1 MSSDKT
7 FQVLMTYDKCHDVCT
22 ALLDSDINDFEK
34 ENSVALPQ
42 ELRCLYRH
50 FDGGEIFIPGTT
62 IFGLTNS
69 NKRKTIKEV
78 NSKLSRSRFNI
89 PSTYLIFAKLNF
101 GDLICVNL
109 NAPFDVIQWDH
120 ENNENYC
127 VWGSISE
134 WLDETIKEY
143 IDYEEGAN

>member
-1 MSSDKT
+1 MSFEKV
-7 FQVLMTYDKCHDVCT
+7 FQALLSYNKCHDICE
-22 ALLDSDINDFEK
+22 ALSDNDINTFEK
-34 ENSVALPQ
+34 KNSITLPK
-42 ELRCLYRH
+42 ELRYLYRH

-78 NSKLSRSRFNI
+78 NSKLSRSRYDI

-120 ENNENYC
+120 ENNEKYC
-127 VWGSISE
+127 VWSSTSE
-134 WLDETIKEY
+134 WIDETIREY

>member
-7 FQVLMTYDKCHDVCT
+7 FQALMTYDKCHDVCT
-22 ALLDSDINDFEK
+22 ALLDSDISDFEK
-34 ENSVALPQ
+34 ENSVVLPQ

-62 IFGLTNS
+62 IFGLANS

-78 NSKLSRSRFNI
+78 NSKLSRSRFDI
-89 PSTYLIFAKLNF
+89 PSTYIIFAKLNF

-120 ENNENYC
+120 ESNEKYC
-127 VWGSISE
+127 VWSSISE
-134 WLDETIKEY
+134 WIDETIKEY